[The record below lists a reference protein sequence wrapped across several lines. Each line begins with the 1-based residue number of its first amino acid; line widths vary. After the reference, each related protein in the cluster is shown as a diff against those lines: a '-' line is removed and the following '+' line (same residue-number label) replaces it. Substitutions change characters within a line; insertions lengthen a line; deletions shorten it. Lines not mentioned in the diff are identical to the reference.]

1 MAPLNSPFDDSL
13 RPPFLSVALISAAAV
28 GYEVLLLRLFSIIQ
42 WQHFAYMIISLALL
56 GYGVSGTFLALAG
69 DQVGRRFRD
78 LFAFNAALFGAAAPG
93 CFFLAQRIPLNPLEL
108 LWDPLQPLY
117 LALLYLLLAVPFLFA
132 ANCIGLTLFRFRRL
146 MGRTYGSD
154 LLGAGTGALGMVGLL
169 FWLTPVDALKAL
181 GAAGFAAAALSL
193 VTGGGT
199 RRWLAGPLFLAAGLL
214 PFLLTGPFAELKPSP
229 YKGLSQ
235 ALQVSGA
242 RIVGERSGPLGLL
255 TVVESPRVP
264 FRHAPGLSVLNP
276 SEPPEQLGVFT
287 DGGGFTVINRHDPG
301 GEAPRYLDF
310 LTSALPYHLLRRP
323 SVLVIGA
330 GGGTDVLQAV
340 FLQARRIDALEV
352 NAQMAALIKED
363 YAAFSGRL
371 YDRQDVRLLVAE
383 ARGFVGGGG
392 VAYDLIQMALVD
404 SFGAASAGLHA
415 LNESYLYTTEA
426 MERYLARLNP
436 GGLVSIT
443 RWLKLPPR
451 DSLKLF
457 ATAVQ
462 ALGRMGVAKPGR
474 QLALIRGG
482 KTSTLLIKNG
492 AFSGPEIIAIKRFS
506 RERAFDV
513 VYFPGITPADPNRYH
528 LLERPLFFESAIS
541 LLGPAGEDFIDRYK
555 YDIRPVTDDRPYFFN
570 FFKWPLFNELYALR
584 GRGGFG
590 LLEWGYL
597 VLVLILLQA
606 IVLALVLIP
615 LPLWAGRRA
624 KKAERPPRPS
634 MRVLIYFLSLGFAF
648 LFVEMAFIQKFILFL
663 ASPVYAAAV
672 VLCGFLVF
680 AGLGS
685 LLSGRL
691 LSSANPSLYPVV
703 GIAVVVGAYLFLLPS
718 LFQWLTAL
726 SLAAKFALSLLL
738 IAPLA
743 FPMGM
748 PFPLGL
754 ARLGEKR
761 PGLIP
766 WAWAINGCASV
777 LGAVI
782 AALLAIEFGF
792 TAVIVMAVGFYILAC
807 WTFPGSAADGI

>member
-13 RPPFLSVALISAAAV
+13 RPPLLSVALISAAAV

-42 WQHFAYMIISLALL
+42 WHHFAYMIISLALL

-69 DQVGRRFRD
+69 EQVGRRFRD
-78 LFAFNAALFGAAAPG
+78 L
-93 CFFLAQRIPLNPLEL
+93 LNPLEL

-132 ANCIGLTLFRFRRL
+132 ANCIGLTLYRFRRL

-169 FWLTPVDALKAL
+169 FWLAPVDALKAL

-193 VTGGGT
+193 VTSGGT
-199 RRWLAGPLFLAAGLL
+199 RRWLARPLFLAAGLL
-214 PFLLTGPFAELKPSP
+214 PFLFTGPFTELKPSP

-255 TVVESPRVP
+255 TVVESPRIP

-287 DGGGFTVINRHDPG
+287 DGGGFTVINRHDAR

-310 LTSALPYHLLRRP
+310 LTSALPYYLLRRP
-323 SVLVIGA
+323 SVLVIGT

-371 YDRQDVRLLVAE
+371 YDRQDVRLHVAE
-383 ARGFVGGGG
+383 ARGFVSGGGL
-392 VAYDLIQMALVD
+392 AYDLIQMALVD
-404 SFGAASAGLHA
+404 SFGAASAGLRA

-474 QLALIRGG
+474 QRRL
-482 KTSTLLIKNG
+482 
-492 AFSGPEIIAIKRFS
+492 
-506 RERAFDV
+506 
-513 VYFPGITPADPNRYH
+513 FPRHHAG
-528 LLERPLFFESAIS
+528 RP
-541 LLGPAGEDFIDRYK
+541 
-555 YDIRPVTDDRPYFFN
+555 
-570 FFKWPLFNELYALR
+570 
-584 GRGGFG
+584 
-590 LLEWGYL
+590 
-597 VLVLILLQA
+597 Q
-606 IVLALVLIP
+606 P
-615 LPLWAGRRA
+615 LPPVG
-624 KKAERPPRPS
+624 KAP
-634 MRVLIYFLSLGFAF
+634 
-648 LFVEMAFIQKFILFL
+648 IL
-663 ASPVYAAAV
+663 
-672 VLCGFLVF
+672 
-680 AGLGS
+680 
-685 LLSGRL
+685 
-691 LSSANPSLYPVV
+691 
-703 GIAVVVGAYLFLLPS
+703 
-718 LFQWLTAL
+718 
-726 SLAAKFALSLLL
+726 
-738 IAPLA
+738 
-743 FPMGM
+743 
-748 PFPLGL
+748 
-754 ARLGEKR
+754 
-761 PGLIP
+761 
-766 WAWAINGCASV
+766 
-777 LGAVI
+777 
-782 AALLAIEFGF
+782 
-792 TAVIVMAVGFYILAC
+792 
-807 WTFPGSAADGI
+807 

>member
-1 MAPLNSPFDDSL
+1 
-13 RPPFLSVALISAAAV
+13 
-28 GYEVLLLRLFSIIQ
+28 
-42 WQHFAYMIISLALL
+42 
-56 GYGVSGTFLALAG
+56 
-69 DQVGRRFRD
+69 
-78 LFAFNAALFGAAAPG
+78 
-93 CFFLAQRIPLNPLEL
+93 
-108 LWDPLQPLY
+108 
-117 LALLYLLLAVPFLFA
+117 
-132 ANCIGLTLFRFRRL
+132 
-146 MGRTYGSD
+146 
-154 LLGAGTGALGMVGLL
+154 
-169 FWLTPVDALKAL
+169 
-181 GAAGFAAAALSL
+181 
-193 VTGGGT
+193 
-199 RRWLAGPLFLAAGLL
+199 
-214 PFLLTGPFAELKPSP
+214 
-229 YKGLSQ
+229 
-235 ALQVSGA
+235 
-242 RIVGERSGPLGLL
+242 
-255 TVVESPRVP
+255 
-264 FRHAPGLSVLNP
+264 
-276 SEPPEQLGVFT
+276 
-287 DGGGFTVINRHDPG
+287 
-301 GEAPRYLDF
+301 
-310 LTSALPYHLLRRP
+310 
-323 SVLVIGA
+323 
-330 GGGTDVLQAV
+330 
-340 FLQARRIDALEV
+340 
-352 NAQMAALIKED
+352 
-363 YAAFSGRL
+363 
-371 YDRQDVRLLVAE
+371 
-383 ARGFVGGGG
+383 
-392 VAYDLIQMALVD
+392 
-404 SFGAASAGLHA
+404 
-415 LNESYLYTTEA
+415 
-426 MERYLARLNP
+426 RLNP

-457 ATAVQ
+457 ANAVQ

-590 LLEWGYL
+590 LLEWGYP
-597 VLVLILLQA
+597 VLALILLQA

-624 KKAERPPRPS
+624 KKAERTPRPS

-685 LLSGRL
+685 LLSGRF
-691 LSSANPSLYPVV
+691 LSSANPSLYPIV
-703 GIAVVVGAYLFLLPS
+703 GIAVVGVAYLFLLPS

-726 SLAAKFALSLLL
+726 ALAAKFTLSLLL

-754 ARLGEKR
+754 ARLGEER

-792 TAVIVMAVGFYILAC
+792 TAVIVMALGFYILAC